1 MKRKRFLGLDSLVFI
16 IKVYVYQYDWSTCIL
31 RKYSYSLFLIGCLFG
46 RIPAFCSRILS
57 AASRNG
63 RTHCSHHS
71 TTMTKRPSFCVAEH
85 RLPVAM
91 ALNDALSYIL
101 FIFANTIVRRFGTN
115 NTKHIIIMLAH
126 ALPTVHHVCRHA
138 RQVVYPNGYAITRC
152 IRPRQW
158 QFTTS
163 AIASDLVDLT
173 DADHSSQPADV
184 SSIELK
190 MTSARR

>member
-1 MKRKRFLGLDSLVFI
+1 MKRKRFLGLDLLVFI

-85 RLPVAM
+85 RLPVTM

-115 NTKHIIIMLAH
+115 NTKHIIIMLAQRT
-126 ALPTVHHVCRHA
+126 ADCSSCLPTR
-138 RQVVYPNGYAITRC
+138 
-152 IRPRQW
+152 
-158 QFTTS
+158 TTS
-163 AIASDLVDLT
+163 SVPQRIRNNPLYSATSVAIHHLCNRIRFS
-173 DADHSSQPADV
+173 
-184 SSIELK
+184 
-190 MTSARR
+190 